1 MPLTNN
7 VMIVRHKLLTNLI
20 KLWKDNQLVERIDR
34 LPIEL
39 SPRTSRVLGRCC
51 VHKERAVWKYKSFP
65 LMGFDMS
72 DETDELTPLSEY
84 ARKALERKGQQQKDN
99 ILCVIDEACSSC
111 VQTNYE
117 ITNLCKG
124 CVARACATNCP
135 KNAIEFNRAG
145 KAVINHDLCIS
156 CGICHSNCPYHAIVY
171 MPVPCEEACPVKAIT
186 KDERGVEHIDESKC
200 IYCGKCINS
209 CPFGAIFEVSQVF
222 DVLQRLREG
231 EKMVAVV
238 APAILGQYNAPTEK
252 VYGAIKAI
260 GFEDVI
266 EVAQGAMETI
276 RNEGAELEEKIEE
289 GQAFMTTS
297 CCPSWVELANKHIPE
312 MKPFISSTG
321 SPMYYAA
328 RIAKEKHPDAQVV
341 FIGPCVAK
349 RKEARRDECV
359 DFVMTFEEINSI
371 FDGLGIEV
379 ETTDPFPIPFVS
391 TRAAHGF
398 AQAGGVMGAVQ
409 LFLADNNRPK
419 VEGIQV
425 SNLNKK
431 NVSLLRAYAKSAKP
445 RPSSSRSWPA
455 KADVSRVPAPTTC
468 TMPVNGNSRRNW
480 LNAKSDGA
488 MKELVD
494 QLKRN
499 RTLSPEELRLLLT
512 DASPEEREYLHR
524 AAREVAV
531 CISETEFS
539 FGG

>member
-1 MPLTNN
+1 MRRKFRLTFYYSDMPLTNN

-209 CPFGAIFEVSQVF
+209 CPFGAIFEISQVF

-359 DFVMTFEEINSI
+359 DFVMTFEEIRPGYRSRNHRSVPHSVR
-371 FDGLGIEV
+371 FDPGRPRLRTGRRRDGRRTALPGGQQPAAGRRHPGLQPEQEKRI
-379 ETTDPFPIPFVS
+379 
-391 TRAAHGF
+391 
-398 AQAGGVMGAVQ
+398 
-409 LFLADNNRPK
+409 
-419 VEGIQV
+419 
-425 SNLNKK
+425 
-431 NVSLLRAYAKSAKP
+431 
-445 RPSSSRSWPA
+445 
-455 KADVSRVPAPTTC
+455 PAPRLC
-468 TMPVNGNSRRNW
+468 QIGQSPGQVHRGHGLRRRMYHG
-480 LNAKSDGA
+480 S
-488 MKELVD
+488 
-494 QLKRN
+494 QH
-499 RTLSPEELRLLLT
+499 PQ
-512 DASPEEREYLHR
+512 P
-524 AAREVAV
+524 AR
-531 CISETEFS
+531 CR
-539 FGG
+539 